1 MTIKILS
8 LTKISFHRVKIYL
21 IPFLDARRWD
31 ILGNLVHWDW
41 ETPKYLLRVGIWN
54 FWINVQWK
62 CSWWDRGC
70 VDKSNCNNLPF
81 RVIVLQASDQQSVK
95 CLEHLKCQFF
105 NIFGLEIPIP
115 TYWPVN
121 NILKA
126 NFQWW
131 YNRGSVMTLSLKK
144 IHVTECMSMSI
155 FLPPLLLMHPS
166 LCRRMF
172 LFATKQKSPFGAK
185 ICADIIFP
193 RCKQFSKSKAQEKL
207 WV

>member
-1 MTIKILS
+1 MVDFLICFQNPPPPPEKNLSLAFFCCPKSRFIKKLTIKILS

-21 IPFLDARRWD
+21 IPFLDAHRWD

-81 RVIVLQASDQQSVK
+81 RVIVLQVIDQQSVK

-105 NIFGLEIPIP
+105 NIFGL
-115 TYWPVN
+115 T
-121 NILKA
+121 NILT
-126 NFQWW
+126 
-131 YNRGSVMTLSLKK
+131 S
-144 IHVTECMSMSI
+144 
-155 FLPPLLLMHPS
+155 
-166 LCRRMF
+166 
-172 LFATKQKSPFGAK
+172 KQYLES
-185 ICADIIFP
+185 
-193 RCKQFSKSKAQEKL
+193 
-207 WV
+207 

>member
-21 IPFLDARRWD
+21 IPFLDAHRWD

-81 RVIVLQASDQQSVK
+81 RVIVLQAIDQQSVK

-144 IHVTECMSMSI
+144 IHVTECMSI

-207 WV
+207 WA